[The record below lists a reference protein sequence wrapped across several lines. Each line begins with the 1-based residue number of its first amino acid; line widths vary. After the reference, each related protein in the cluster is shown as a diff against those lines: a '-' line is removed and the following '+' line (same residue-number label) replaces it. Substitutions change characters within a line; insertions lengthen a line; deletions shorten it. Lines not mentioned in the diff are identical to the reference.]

1 MENLQMLFSLLNQF
15 IFNQAKQN
23 IENIEYYFSTNPNTS
38 GNPLVKEILGA
49 IKNYNLDAIGQPLFD
64 SILAKCAKTPQESR
78 QIMEEILR
86 WKSYT
91 KEQVQP
97 AAEYL
102 NNICA
107 AAIIRKAGQFYE
119 QSPAEYIKY
128 IKNVDYKSTN
138 VDIFGSTGFNAID
151 INTIVAESDNSFIPS
166 RYEWINQSFDPYPGY
181 PKGMMAIVCAAPG
194 VGKSLWLMSEALH
207 FSTHGY
213 KTLYIALGDLN
224 MKDFIVRV
232 GAMYSGLSF
241 ADTQRNIGAVYNSM
255 CQMMGN
261 NLEISINPA
270 GKVSGDDI
278 VDYVKSKGAYY
289 DVVIIDYDSNT
300 KGVGEGDSMYN
311 EFGKLYETINE
322 LVLLGKLVFV
332 ASQPKISAWPNSVL
346 EMSDIGE
353 SSRKQH
359 TADMI
364 IGIGREERCPNHL
377 HTIKISKNRRG
388 EEGAREYT
396 IRLQNGR
403 WKSLPK
409 GLYDQLKQE
418 TEKKFY
424 TESEI
429 DNMIGNFNTQYNRV
443 QQNVQNQ
450 MNQSQGFSAA
460 GRNPFGPKP

>member
-1 MENLQMLFSLLNQF
+1 MN
-15 IFNQAKQN
+15 K
-23 IENIEYYFSTNPNTS
+23 
-38 GNPLVKEILGA
+38 
-49 IKNYNLDAIGQPLFD
+49 
-64 SILAKCAKTPQESR
+64 
-78 QIMEEILR
+78 
-86 WKSYT
+86 
-91 KEQVQP
+91 
-97 AAEYL
+97 
-102 NNICA
+102 
-107 AAIIRKAGQFYE
+107 
-119 QSPAEYIKY
+119 
-128 IKNVDYKSTN
+128 
-138 VDIFGSTGFNAID
+138 NAID

-181 PKGMMAIVCAAPG
+181 PKGMMAIVSSPPG
-194 VGKSLWLMSEALH
+194 TGKSLFLMSEAIN
-207 FSTHGY
+207 FACNGY

-224 MKDFIVRV
+224 MKDFIVRT

-255 CQMMGN
+255 CQMIGN

-278 VDYVKSKGAYY
+278 VDYVKSRGQYY
-289 DVVIIDYDSNT
+289 EVVIIDYDSNT

-322 LVLLGKLVFV
+322 LVLLGKLVFI
-332 ASQPKISAWPNSVL
+332 ASQPKVSSWSNPVI

-364 IGIGREERCPNHL
+364 LGIGREERCPNHL

-388 EEGAREYT
+388 EEGIKAYT
-396 IRLQNGR
+396 IRLNNGR
-403 WKSLPK
+403 WKTLPK

-418 TEKKFY
+418 TEKKMY

-429 DNMIGNFNTQYNRV
+429 DNMIHQHNTQV
-443 QQNVQNQ
+443 AKIQQGIQSQ
-450 MNQSQGFSAA
+450 MNQSCGFKPNGA
-460 GRNPFGPKP
+460 NPFSKP

>member
-1 MENLQMLFSLLNQF
+1 
-15 IFNQAKQN
+15 
-23 IENIEYYFSTNPNTS
+23 
-38 GNPLVKEILGA
+38 
-49 IKNYNLDAIGQPLFD
+49 
-64 SILAKCAKTPQESR
+64 
-78 QIMEEILR
+78 
-86 WKSYT
+86 
-91 KEQVQP
+91 
-97 AAEYL
+97 
-102 NNICA
+102 
-107 AAIIRKAGQFYE
+107 
-119 QSPAEYIKY
+119 
-128 IKNVDYKSTN
+128 
-138 VDIFGSTGFNAID
+138 
-151 INTIVAESDNSFIPS
+151 
-166 RYEWINQSFDPYPGY
+166 
-181 PKGMMAIVCAAPG
+181 
-194 VGKSLWLMSEALH
+194 
-207 FSTHGY
+207 
-213 KTLYIALGDLN
+213 
-224 MKDFIVRV
+224 
-232 GAMYSGLSF
+232 
-241 ADTQRNIGAVYNSM
+241 
-255 CQMMGN
+255 MMGN

-278 VDYVKSKGAYY
+278 VDYVKSKGSYY

-429 DNMIGNFNTQYNRV
+429 DNMIGNFNASVNRI

-460 GRNPFGPKP
+460 GRNPFGSKP